1 MFKVKLSHV
10 AALAT
15 MSKSGALNSQTN
27 DSERIYGDG
36 TDSSIGPQINTYY
49 YDKKALIEIAK
60 EQYFGQLADTTSM
73 PKHMG
78 KKIKKYLY
86 LPLLDDR
93 NINDQGIDATGA
105 TISNGNLYGSSK
117 DIGTIVGKLPTLTEH
132 GGRVNRVG
140 FKRVEIEGTMAKF
153 GFFDEYSQESIDFDT
168 DAQLQMHIRRESTRG
183 ANEITE
189 AQLQVDLLNAA
200 GVIRYGGA
208 ATSDAEVTGESTDV
222 ISVPTFEGLMK
233 LGITLDENKCPKTTK
248 IITGSRLI
256 DTKTIDGARYLYVGS
271 ELLPTLKRMK
281 DLHGEKAFVDARHYA
296 AAGTLAK
303 GEVGAIDAWRIIVVP
318 EMLHWAGKG
327 KAETAANAGFR
338 ATGGK
343 YDIFPM
349 LAVGSGSFTTIGFQT
364 SGKKVKW
371 KINHKAPMDNVNSL
385 DPYGE
390 TGFYSIKW
398 YYGFMVQRP
407 EWIALYK
414 TVAEI

>member
-1 MFKVKLSHV
+1 MPTIKISHV
-10 AALAT
+10 AALKL
-15 MSKSGALNSQTN
+15 MSSSAAFNTSTN

-36 TDSSIGPQINTYY
+36 TDSSIGPQINMYY
-49 YDKKALIEIAK
+49 YDKKALIEMAK
-60 EQYFGQLADTTSM
+60 TQFFGQIADATSM

-78 KKIKKYLY
+78 KKLKKYLY

-117 DIGTIVGKLPTLTEH
+117 DIGSISGKIPTLTEH

-140 FKRVEIEGTMAKF
+140 FKRVEVEGTMAKF

-183 ANEITE
+183 ANELTE
-189 AQLQVDLLNAA
+189 AQLQIDLLNSA
-200 GVIRYGGA
+200 GVVRFGGD
-208 ATSDAEVTGESTDV
+208 ATQNAEITGESTDT
-222 ISVPTFEGLMK
+222 ISIPTYEGLMK
-233 LGITLDENKCPKTTK
+233 LGITLDENKSPKSTK

-256 DTKTIDGARYLYVGS
+256 DTKTIDGARYMYIGS
-271 ELLPTLKRMK
+271 EMIPTLRRMK
-281 DLHGEKAFVDARHYA
+281 DLHNEKAFVDARQYA

-303 GEVGAIDAWRIIVVP
+303 GEIGAIDQFRFILVP
-318 EMLHWAGKG
+318 EMFHWAGVG
-327 KAETAANAGFR
+327 KAETAANAGYR
-338 ATGGK
+338 ATGGN
-343 YDIFPM
+343 YDVYPM
-349 LAVGSGSFTTIGFQT
+349 LCVGSDSFTTIGFQT
-364 SGKKVKW
+364 NGKKVKW
-371 KINHKAPMDNVNSL
+371 KINHKAPSDNVNTL

-398 YYGFMVQRP
+398 YYGFMAQRP
-407 EWIALYK
+407 ERIALYK

>member
-1 MFKVKLSHV
+1 MFKVKLSQV
-10 AALAT
+10 AALAA
-15 MSKSGALNSQTN
+15 MSKSGSFNTSTG

-36 TDSSIGPQINTYY
+36 TNSSVGPQINTYY

-105 TISNGNLYGSSK
+105 TIQNGNLYGSSK

-140 FKRVEIEGTMAKF
+140 FKRIEIEGTMAKF
-153 GFFDEYSQESIDFDT
+153 GFFDEYSQESLDFDT
-168 DAQLQMHIRRESTRG
+168 DAQLEMHIRRETTRG

-189 AQLQVDLLNAA
+189 AQLQIDLLNAA
-200 GVIRYGGA
+200 GVIRYGGV
-208 ATSDAEVTGESTDV
+208 ATSDSEITGESGSV
-222 ISVPTFEGLMK
+222 ISVPTYEGLMK
-233 LGITLDENKCPKTTK
+233 LAITLDNNRCPKSTTM
-248 IITGSRLI
+248 ITGSRLI

-281 DLHGEKAFVDARHYA
+281 DLHGEKAFIESRHYG

-303 GEVGAIDAWRIIVVP
+303 GEVGAIDEWRIIVVP
-318 EMLHWAGKG
+318 EMFHWAGKG
-327 KAETAANAGFR
+327 AAETAANAGYR
-338 ATGGK
+338 ATSGK

-364 SGKKVKW
+364 SGKSVKW
-371 KINHKAPMDNVNSL
+371 KINHKRPSGNVNTW

-398 YYGFMVQRP
+398 YYGFMAQRP
-407 EWIALYK
+407 EWIAVYK

>member
-1 MFKVKLSHV
+1 MIEVKISHV
-10 AALAT
+10 AALAAI
-15 MSKSGALNSQTN
+15 SASGAFNDSTG

-36 TDSSIGPQINTYY
+36 TNSSIGPQLNQYY
-49 YDKKALIEIAK
+49 YDKKALIEMAK
-60 EQYFGQLADTTSM
+60 EQYFQQLADTTSM
-73 PKHMG
+73 PKHYG

-86 LPLLDDR
+86 VPLLDDR

-140 FKRVEIEGTMAKF
+140 FKRVELEGTMAKF
-153 GFFDEYSQESIDFDT
+153 GFFDEYSQESLDFDT
-168 DAQLQMHIRRESTRG
+168 DAQLEMHIRRETTRG

-189 AQLQVDLLNAA
+189 AQLQIDLLNAA
-200 GVIRYGGA
+200 GVIRYGGV
-208 ATSDAEVTGESTDV
+208 ATQDSEITGESTDV
-222 ISVPTFEGLMK
+222 ISVPTYEGLMK
-233 LGITLDENKCPKTTK
+233 LGITLDNNRCPKATK
-248 IITGSRLI
+248 MITGSRLI
-256 DTKTIDGARYLYVGS
+256 DTKTIDGARYMYLGS

-281 DLHGEKAFVDARHYA
+281 DLHGEKAFIEARHYA
-296 AAGTLAK
+296 AAGTLAR
-303 GEVGAIDAWRIIVVP
+303 GEVGAIDEWRIIVVP
-318 EMLHWAGKG
+318 EMLHWEGTG
-327 KAETAANAGFR
+327 KAETAANAGYR
-338 ATGGK
+338 ATGGY

-364 SGKKVKW
+364 NGKSVKW
-371 KINHKAPMDNVNSL
+371 KINHKAPSGNVNTW

>member
-1 MFKVKLSHV
+1 MRNLFIPHV
-10 AALAT
+10 SYLTAMSASAAFND
-15 MSKSGALNSQTN
+15 STN

-36 TDSSIGPQINTYY
+36 TNSSIGSQINTYY
-49 YDKKALIEIAK
+49 FDKKALIEVAK
-60 EQYFGQLADTTSM
+60 TQYFGQMADTKTM

-78 KKIKKYLY
+78 KKIKQYLY

-93 NINDQGIDATGA
+93 NMNDQGIDATGA
-105 TISNGNLYGSSK
+105 TIANGNLYGSSK
-117 DIGTIVGKLPTLTEH
+117 DIGTITGKIPTLTEH

-140 FKRVEIEGTMAKF
+140 FKRIEVEGTMAKF

-183 ANEITE
+183 ANELTE

-200 GVIRYGGA
+200 GVIRFGGA
-208 ATSDAEVTGESTDV
+208 ATMDAEISGESTDV
-222 ISVPTFEGLMK
+222 ISVPSYEGLMK
-233 LGITLDENKCPKTTK
+233 MGITLDDNKTPKETK

-256 DTKTIDGARYLYVGS
+256 DTKTIDGARYMFIGS
-271 ELLPTLKRMK
+271 EMIPTLRRMK

-303 GEVGAIDAWRIIVVP
+303 GEVGAIDQFRFILVP
-318 EMLHWAGKG
+318 EMFHWAGAG
-327 KAETAANAGFR
+327 KAETAANAGYR
-338 ATGGK
+338 ATGGA

-349 LAVGSGSFTTIGFQT
+349 LVVGDASFTTIGFQT
-364 SGKKVKW
+364 NGKKVKW
-371 KINHKAPMDNVNSL
+371 KINHRAPSNNVNSL

-398 YYGFMVQRP
+398 YYGFLAQRP
-407 EWIALYK
+407 EWISCYK
-414 TVAEI
+414 VVAEV